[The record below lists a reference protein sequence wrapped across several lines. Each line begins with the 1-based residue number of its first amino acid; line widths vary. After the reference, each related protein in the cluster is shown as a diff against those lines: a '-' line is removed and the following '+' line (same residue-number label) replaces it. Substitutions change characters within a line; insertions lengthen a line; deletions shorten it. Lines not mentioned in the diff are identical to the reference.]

1 MKPIFDESGVTLYCG
16 DSRLI
21 IPELPVYDLLVTDPP
36 YCNGYKTNSPEVLA
50 DFDAIAGDDDMGMVQ
65 DVLRE
70 SWRGLKT
77 NRHGYVFGP
86 ITPGQVVSAEV
97 GGVTELVWDKS
108 SMSAG
113 DLTAAWG
120 RSHEPI
126 WFGVERHSG
135 AILIVSSTAAY
146 QGVPYMATY
155 AASKGFGLL
164 FAEALAREVE
174 HCGVHVCA
182 LCHGPTASEF
192 QKVAGVP
199 DDLSMGLEPA
209 DRVAREGLRAL
220 AAGEHSVISG
230 FTNWWGWKY
239 SAWFPGGWSHQRPR
253 CCSVPG
259 TAANYGRRA
268 RSRNA
273 AAPVLG
279 ENVWSPVNAA
289 IKTPAASVS
298 PRFGV
303 DNQYRFVAVPA
314 RCIAWHAPDSGH
326 GGRPNTR

>member
-36 YCNGYKTNSPEVLA
+36 YCNGYKTNSREVLA

-126 WFGVERHSG
+126 WFGVERQSG
-135 AILIVSSTAAY
+135 ATIGT
-146 QGVPYMATY
+146 GRATGGQ
-155 AASKGFGLL
+155 APTWHRITRQPFLRD
-164 FAEALAREVE
+164 FADPSYPEANRFT
-174 HCGVHVCA
+174 G
-182 LCHGPTASEF
+182 
-192 QKVAGVP
+192 
-199 DDLSMGLEPA
+199 PA
-209 DRVAREGLRAL
+209 D
-220 AAGEHSVISG
+220 
-230 FTNWWGWKY
+230 
-239 SAWFPGGWSHQRPR
+239 
-253 CCSVPG
+253 
-259 TAANYGRRA
+259 
-268 RSRNA
+268 
-273 AAPVLG
+273 
-279 ENVWSPVNAA
+279 
-289 IKTPAASVS
+289 
-298 PRFGV
+298 
-303 DNQYRFVAVPA
+303 
-314 RCIAWHAPDSGH
+314 
-326 GGRPNTR
+326 

>member
-36 YCNGYKTNSPEVLA
+36 YCNGYKTNSREVLA

-126 WFGVERHSG
+126 WFGVKRYKGPRSARAGQLAARLRRGTVLHVNRSCETSRTHPTQKPIDLLAQLIEMSSSRG
-135 AILIVSSTAAY
+135 ELVFDPFMGPGSTCIAAIIGGRRTIGIEIEEKY
-146 QGVPYMATY
+146 CQ
-155 AASKGFGLL
+155 
-164 FAEALAREVE
+164 EAMKRTRRALRLMREVR
-174 HCGVHVCA
+174 
-182 LCHGPTASEF
+182 
-192 QKVAGVP
+192 K
-199 DDLSMGLEPA
+199 
-209 DRVAREGLRAL
+209 LR
-220 AAGEHSVISG
+220 
-230 FTNWWGWKY
+230 
-239 SAWFPGGWSHQRPR
+239 
-253 CCSVPG
+253 
-259 TAANYGRRA
+259 
-268 RSRNA
+268 
-273 AAPVLG
+273 
-279 ENVWSPVNAA
+279 
-289 IKTPAASVS
+289 
-298 PRFGV
+298 
-303 DNQYRFVAVPA
+303 
-314 RCIAWHAPDSGH
+314 
-326 GGRPNTR
+326 